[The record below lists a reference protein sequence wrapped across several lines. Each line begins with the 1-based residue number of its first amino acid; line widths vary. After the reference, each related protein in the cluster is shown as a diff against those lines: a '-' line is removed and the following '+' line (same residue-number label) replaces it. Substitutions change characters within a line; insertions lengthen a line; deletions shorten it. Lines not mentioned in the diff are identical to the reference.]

1 MDTDAFSTASHTLKG
16 HQAALQMPM
25 DNVNASVDVSG
36 KKKNRFRKKNKD
48 KSSRSRC
55 NNGDNNGGNYS
66 DVESVDPEVKELIR
80 GREKLTFGAE
90 ICLLGK
96 PHLGGNSASAA
107 AAAASNIGGVG
118 GSNEL
123 NSLSYNDLTSS
134 INYTPA
140 KLVDAK
146 GNVFQLHPSGYVTPY
161 KQAMGHIGGYS
172 NIHYVQP
179 VQQRPIQMQMQMQ
192 MQMPQQRPLQFYPIA
207 PEGYNSTTHT
217 SSSVSSMRKR
227 NKAFQNLNTSL
238 FAKNRLKLVQQN
250 VLCKPC
256 FFGDIDLSTSNR
268 FGDLDSTT
276 RIMSSS
282 ANTSLRS
289 SYRNS
294 LRSSFASTT
303 RNDNRSTKLPP
314 TSNDEIKVDEVDD
327 EIKVDEDEKLVVS
340 DEISW
345 KEGAVAASEPMMEHD
360 IVNVRQD
367 EDSPGGVD
375 GNGVVGQNEVEKEK
389 HVINTVEDETML
401 ESGDGDNDGD
411 GKSIGNVDR
420 IDNDNGNSN
429 GYDNG
434 NGNGYCKHR
443 DGGLTDQETDLKK
456 ELDGDTPIST
466 DFEIS
471 TDDNSLN
478 SGVVKKHGDQNGTD
492 PAMIINDDT
501 EGTSENSKDGSCYQT
516 EEKDR
521 CREENS
527 DIVKNPED
535 ISEDTVMN

>member
-1 MDTDAFSTASHTLKG
+1 
-16 HQAALQMPM
+16 
-25 DNVNASVDVSG
+25 
-36 KKKNRFRKKNKD
+36 
-48 KSSRSRC
+48 
-55 NNGDNNGGNYS
+55 
-66 DVESVDPEVKELIR
+66 
-80 GREKLTFGAE
+80 
-90 ICLLGK
+90 
-96 PHLGGNSASAA
+96 
-107 AAAASNIGGVG
+107 
-118 GSNEL
+118 
-123 NSLSYNDLTSS
+123 
-134 INYTPA
+134 
-140 KLVDAK
+140 
-146 GNVFQLHPSGYVTPY
+146 
-161 KQAMGHIGGYS
+161 
-172 NIHYVQP
+172 
-179 VQQRPIQMQMQMQ
+179 
-192 MQMPQQRPLQFYPIA
+192 
-207 PEGYNSTTHT
+207 
-217 SSSVSSMRKR
+217 
-227 NKAFQNLNTSL
+227 
-238 FAKNRLKLVQQN
+238 
-250 VLCKPC
+250 
-256 FFGDIDLSTSNR
+256 
-268 FGDLDSTT
+268 
-276 RIMSSS
+276 
-282 ANTSLRS
+282 
-289 SYRNS
+289 
-294 LRSSFASTT
+294 
-303 RNDNRSTKLPP
+303 
-314 TSNDEIKVDEVDD
+314 
-327 EIKVDEDEKLVVS
+327 
-340 DEISW
+340 
-345 KEGAVAASEPMMEHD
+345 MMEHD